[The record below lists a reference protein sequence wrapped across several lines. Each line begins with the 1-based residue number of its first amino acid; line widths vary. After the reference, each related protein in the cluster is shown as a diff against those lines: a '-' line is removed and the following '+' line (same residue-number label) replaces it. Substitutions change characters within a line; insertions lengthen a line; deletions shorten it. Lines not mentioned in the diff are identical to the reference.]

1 MSNHTRQPLFDHLA
15 GASQQ
20 RRRHVEVGFVW
31 FLGAPFGGSSNPGV
45 RREEGIEELLSFTH
59 ERKIHINLK
68 RRSGAHLSNALSCD
82 VI

>member
-1 MSNHTRQPLFDHLA
+1 VVP
-15 GASQQ
+15 
-20 RRRHVEVGFVW
+20 RRALRR
-31 FLGAPFGGSSNPGV
+31 LKQSGV